1 MLSRRTVLGAVP
13 LLWAGHVLAAAPGDT
28 PSIPPLA
35 LDAATVDGLRRAAV
49 EDKDAR
55 QAIDRL
61 RKRARETLTRKPIVR
76 EFEPGRNVLLPSS
89 RLMLER
95 ALVLSLIARLD
106 DDPALAARLVVDLET
121 VAGWEDWGP
130 VQFLDVA
137 EMATAV
143 ALSIGWLG
151 PMMPVATRDTLV
163 AAMVAKAL
171 EPGLAAHRA
180 GVYWT
185 KATHNWN
192 LVCNGGLIVAAL
204 VVRDRHRD
212 LADAVID
219 ASIVSS
225 RSGFSSY
232 APDGGYPE
240 GAGYWAYGTRYST
253 LMVWALESV
262 GRGQGIADSP
272 GFGVTGDYLLHVR
285 GPTGLAF
292 NYGDGPED
300 VGTGGLAW
308 LGRRFGRPVDTARA
322 LATRLRAWQ
331 ALELVAGGR
340 GHFEPAKYDLPLARH
355 FRAIDVACIRSSWT
369 DPAAWFVA
377 AKGGDNKVNHA
388 DLDLGSFVLEA
399 LGQRWVVEL
408 GPDDYALP
416 GYFGTDKR
424 WTYYRK
430 ATRGQNTLA
439 FGGEN
444 QRTDARAPLTMV
456 GTNVARIDL
465 SAAWGQTEGS
475 IVRTI
480 TLLPDRAVLVDD
492 RIAAAEG
499 RPATWTVHSRAAITV
514 DGNKAMLVQEGRRM
528 RAEILTPGAA
538 FAVEAA
544 TQAAPED
551 TNAGILRL
559 TATLPAGDR
568 ARRIAVLFH
577 ADGVVPAID
586 RQGFAISGQ
595 G

>member
-1 MLSRRTVLGAVP
+1 MLSRRTLLGAVP
-13 LLWAGHVLAAAPGDT
+13 LLWAGHVLAAGPAAAT
-28 PSIPPLA
+28 PTIPPLA
-35 LDAATVDGLRRAAV
+35 LDPGTIEGLKRAAA
-49 EDKDAR
+49 EDKDVR
-55 QAIDRL
+55 SAIDRL
-61 RKRARETLTRKPIVR
+61 RKRGQETLSKKPIVR

-95 ALVLSLIARLD
+95 ALVLALIARLD
-106 DDPALAARLVVDLET
+106 DDPAMAARLIVDLET

-130 VQFLDVA
+130 VQFLDIA

-151 PMMPVATRDTLV
+151 PMMSAATRDTLV
-163 AAMVAKAL
+163 AALVAKAL

-192 LVCNGGLIVAAL
+192 LVCNGGLTVASL
-204 VVRDRHRD
+204 VVRDRHQA
-212 LADAVID
+212 LAEAVLE
-219 ASIVSS
+219 ASIASS

-253 LMVWALESV
+253 LMAWALESV
-262 GRGQGIADSP
+262 GQGGGIADSP
-272 GFGVTGDYLLHVR
+272 GFGVTGDYLLHIR
-285 GPTGLAF
+285 GPAGLAF

-300 VGTGGLAW
+300 VGTGGLGW
-308 LGRRFGRPVDTARA
+308 LGRRFNRPVDTARG

-331 ALELVAGGR
+331 ALELVAGAR

-355 FRAIDVACIRSSWT
+355 FQAIDVACFRSSWV

-377 AKGGDNKVNHA
+377 AKGGDNRVNHA
-388 DLDLGSFVLEA
+388 DLDLGSFVLDA

-444 QRTDARAPLTMV
+444 QRTDARAPLTMT
-456 GTNVARIDL
+456 GDNAARIDL
-465 SAAWGQTEGS
+465 SAAWGRADGS

-480 TLLPDRAVLVDD
+480 TLLPDQAVLVDD
-492 RIAAAEG
+492 RIGAAEG

-514 DGNKAMLVQEGRRM
+514 DGPKALLVQEGRQL
-528 RAEILTPGAA
+528 RAEILTPGAV
-538 FAVEAA
+538 FAVEPA

-559 TATLPAGDR
+559 TATLPATDK

-577 ADGVVPAID
+577 ADGTTPSVD
-586 RQGFAISGQ
+586 RQAFGVSG
-595 G
+595 

>member
-1 MLSRRTVLGAVP
+1 MLSRRTLLGAVP
-13 LLWAGHVLAAAPGDT
+13 LLWAGQVLAAGAAAPE

-35 LDAATVDGLRRAAV
+35 LDDATIEGLRQSG
-49 EDKDAR
+49 DKDVR
-55 QAIDRL
+55 SAIDRL
-61 RKRARETLTRKPIVR
+61 RRRAQETLTKKPIVR

-95 ALVLSLIARLD
+95 ALVLGLIARLD
-106 DDPALAARLVVDLET
+106 RDEAVAARLAVDLET

-130 VQFLDVA
+130 VQFLDIA

-151 PMMPVATRDTLV
+151 PMMQPALRDKLV
-163 AAMVAKAL
+163 AALVSKAL

-192 LVCNGGLIVAAL
+192 LVCNGGLTVASL
-204 VVRDRHRD
+204 VVRARHQA
-212 LADAVID
+212 LADAVLD
-219 ASIVSS
+219 AAIASS

-262 GRGQGIADSP
+262 GLAQGLADSP
-272 GFGVTGDYLLHVR
+272 GFGVTGDYILHVR

-300 VGTGGLAW
+300 VGYGGLGW
-308 LGRRFGRPVDTARA
+308 LGRRFNRPVDTSMA
-322 LATRLRAWQ
+322 LATRLRAFQ
-331 ALELVAGGR
+331 ALDLVAGAH
-340 GHFEPAKYDLPLARH
+340 GHFDPTKFDLPLARH
-355 FRAIDVACIRSSWT
+355 FQAIDVACFRSSWT

-377 AKGGDNKVNHA
+377 AKGGDNRVNHA
-388 DLDLGSFVLEA
+388 DLDLGSFVLDA
-399 LGQRWVVEL
+399 LGQRWAVEL

-424 WTYYRK
+424 WGYYRK

-439 FGGEN
+439 FGAEN
-444 QRTDARAPLTMV
+444 QRPDAHAPLTV
-456 GTNVARIDL
+456 IGDRRARIDL
-465 SAAWGQTEGS
+465 SAAWGRPEGS
-475 IVRTI
+475 ILREI
-480 TLLPDRAVLVDD
+480 ALLPDQALLVDD
-492 RIAAAEG
+492 RIGAAEG
-499 RPATWTVHSRAAITV
+499 RPVVWTIHSRAAITV
-514 DGNKAMLVQEGRRM
+514 EGNKALLVQEGRQL
-528 RAEILTPGAA
+528 RAEILTPGAS
-538 FAVEAA
+538 FAIEPVPTNPPEEAN
-544 TQAAPED
+544 T
-551 TNAGILRL
+551 GVVRL
-559 TATLPAGDR
+559 TIALPAADR

-577 ADGVVPAID
+577 ADGAAPAID
-586 RQGFAISGQ
+586 RSAFG
-595 G
+595 